1 MGVVGFTLL
10 AKGSK
15 SQSDEL
21 ALPVFWIVGAILA
34 VAAYFS
40 FLLIYLSQPAVYQN
54 PGLTVHAPPLNIP
67 LMPAPRK
74 SDAAKLADLPDAPSP
89 VTALAQAQTDDKKLK
104 DRRAPGRNRPRAVPH
119 ENDRRT
125 LDYARQWNYGHF
137 DWNSSRAWSGVP
149 KLTGGPKSWF

>member
-1 MGVVGFTLL
+1 MGVAGFTLL

-21 ALPVFWIVGAILA
+21 AQPVFWIVGAILA

-54 PGLTVHAPPLNIP
+54 PGVLVHAPAPNIP
-67 LMPAPRK
+67 LMPVRRK
-74 SDAAKLADLPDAPSP
+74 SEAAKLADLPDAPSP
-89 VTALAQAQTDDKKLK
+89 VTAFAQAQTDDKKLK

-119 ENDRRT
+119 ENVSRT

-137 DWNSSRAWSGVP
+137 DWNSARAWNGVP
-149 KLTGGPKSWF
+149 KLTGGPKSSF

>member
-1 MGVVGFTLL
+1 MGVVGFALI

-15 SQSDEL
+15 SQSDER
-21 ALPVFWIVGAILA
+21 ALPVFLIAGAILA
-34 VAAYFS
+34 VTACFS
-40 FLLIYLSQPAVYQN
+40 YLLIYLSQPAVYQN
-54 PGLTVHAPPLNIP
+54 PGLAVYTPPPNIP
-67 LMPAPRK
+67 PVPIPRK
-74 SDAAKLADLPDAPSP
+74 SDAPKLADRPDTPSP

-104 DRRAPGRNRPRAVPH
+104 GARAPVRNRPRVVPQ

-137 DWNSSRAWSGVP
+137 DWNSSHARSGVP